1 MKSTIILLIAS
12 LLGVLLFGLLI
23 TKKNVN
29 KVSTSLLACFYLI
42 FAIFCAQTYILD
54 SGLLHYFSW
63 FYVWPLVLYALFPII
78 IYFYFLSA
86 IQERIVWKKRYL
98 LLFVPFVISLIDVL
112 IIYSKPTVYY
122 QSLIDKATVS
132 PDARFDTEYTFMTLL
147 EYYTLRHV
155 WVLVALLSLYT
166 PLEKFIKDKSKEV
179 SKKIIN
185 NWLIVFYSIILITSF
200 LTSLL
205 GIEHLLELGLIK
217 SIFHLE
223 NTYVSIL
230 IFFYIIS
237 LLIGFAP
244 LYFPYILYGF
254 KPIPS
259 ENSILTKG
267 FSYFRKQQLPLLEI
281 NIDEELLDQ
290 KWQELEQQQFF
301 LITELTITTLAQN
314 MGVTPVELNHF
325 FKKRYKMNFSLYI
338 NKLRVEYAKGKI
350 DTGYFENNNTNNL
363 AQACGYEN
371 REELNRAFSL
381 ICGMEPKEYSYLKQM
396 QLKKE
401 TPLNTSTQ
409 KQK

>member
-29 KVSTSLLACFYLI
+29 KVSTSFLACFYLI
-42 FAIFCAQTYILD
+42 FSVFCAQTYILD

-98 LLFVPFVISLIDVL
+98 LLFVPFVISLIDVI
-112 IIYSKPTVYY
+112 IIYSKPTAYY

-147 EYYTLRHV
+147 EYYTFRHA

-166 PLEKFIKDKSKEV
+166 PLEKFIKSKSKEV

-205 GIEHLLELGLIK
+205 GIEHLFELGLIK

-244 LYFPYILYGF
+244 LYFPSILYGF

-290 KWQELEQQQFF
+290 KWQELEQQQIF

-314 MGVTPVELNHF
+314 MGVSPVELNHF

-338 NKLRVEYAKGKI
+338 NKLRVEYAKEKI
-350 DTGYFENNNTNNL
+350 DAGYFDNNNTNDL

-371 REELNRAFSL
+371 REELNRAFNL
-381 ICGMEPKEYSYLKQM
+381 ICGMKPKDYVYLKHMKTRQNNY
-396 QLKKE
+396 
-401 TPLNTSTQ
+401 LNNSTQ
-409 KQK
+409 K